1 MRKGDLNMNLKKRIF
16 PVIALTAL
24 VVIMLTAVYFSNFY
38 NANAGSNNS
47 GNGESALDIN
57 ALAYR
62 GPALEN
68 VLSPEGGGYSR
79 NDKSG
84 TKVDATAYLGTVG
97 DLSSY
102 ISISDVVVLGD
113 KLYVADETGKAVYCV
128 SLNGE
133 LEKTYKSTRKINGL
147 ATDGSY
153 VYALEGSLDGTVVKL
168 SVSLEVVGEAF
179 VGHTPTAMAVAG
191 GKGFVTNRF
200 SNSVSVIDLSAFSV
214 ASAVGVDGREPIAAV
229 AVGDLVYV
237 ACHLADG
244 TSSDDVVSANVAV
257 ISADT
262 NTCVKTI
269 ELINGASGVKD
280 ICATPDGKTV
290 YVSHV
295 IGRYAFP
302 VTQMDRGW
310 INTNGFSVID
320 TATNTATCAILLDEV
335 DHGAANPWGLTV
347 SSDGKYLTVALAGVN
362 EVMIIDLA
370 KMNKKIDS
378 VKSGSA
384 DAMVKTIADISNYL
398 PFLNDCR
405 TRVEVGVGA
414 RSVVEYNGVVYCG
427 LYYDGGISAVSLS
440 DKKASTLNFAEQPET
455 SLYREGQI
463 LWNDATVCY
472 QNWQSCSS
480 CHPDT
485 STDGLFWD
493 FSILDKVSFNTKSPI
508 LAFRTPPVT
517 FSGGVANGEEEI
529 VISVYGDLYN
539 ASFTEEQYRAFNEYL
554 KGVLP
559 TLSPELTRD
568 GVLTESALA
577 GKDIFEKNCAS
588 CHPAPFYTDMKS
600 HDVGT
605 DIEGGSYKAFDTPS
619 LIEAWRT
626 GPYLHDG
633 SLATIEEV
641 VKYFAPQLTDTEV
654 SQVADY
660 VRSICWAEEE
670 WGIEQVWA
678 TAQDGT
684 FFYNS
689 YVSGATLNRISVRR
703 QTEASAEAVVVALNV
718 YNANGD
724 QIYYLDNA
732 FGSVA
737 NNTSVELWL
746 SEGIVL
752 PDGGYYTVSIY
763 DYQSGE
769 LVGTP
774 FTAR

>member
-1 MRKGDLNMNLKKRIF
+1 MNLKRRIL
-16 PVIALTAL
+16 PVAAL
-24 VVIMLTAVYFSNFY
+24 VMAIIIMLAAVSCSKVVDKNIAT
-38 NANAGSNNS
+38 NNNGS
-47 GNGESALDIN
+47 GITCQ

-62 GPALEN
+62 GPEVEN

-79 NDKSG
+79 DDKSG
-84 TKVDATAYLGTVG
+84 TAVDATAYLGTVG

-102 ISISDVVVLGD
+102 VSISDVIVLGE
-113 KLYVADETGKAVYCV
+113 KLYIADETGKAVYCV
-128 SLNGE
+128 SLAGD
-133 LEKTYKSTRKINGL
+133 LEKTYESTRKINGL
-147 ATDGSY
+147 VTDGSY
-153 VYALEGSLDGTVVKL
+153 VYALEGGLDGTVVKL
-168 SVSLEVVGEAF
+168 TASLEITATAS
-179 VGHTPTAMAVAG
+179 VGHTPTAMAVVG

-200 SNSVSVIDLSAFSV
+200 SNSVSVIDLSNLSDA
-214 ASAVGVDGREPIAAV
+214 ATVDVNGREPIAAV
-229 AVGDLVYV
+229 AVGDFVYV

-244 TSSDDVVSANVAV
+244 TSNDDIVSANVAV
-257 ISADT
+257 IFADT
-262 NTCVKTI
+262 YACVKTI

-320 TATNTATCAILLDEV
+320 TESNTATCAVLLDEV

-347 SSDGKYLTVALAGVN
+347 SADGKYLTVALSGVN
-362 EVMIIDLA
+362 EVMVIDLA
-370 KMNKKIDS
+370 KMNKKIDD
-378 VKSGSA
+378 VKNGSNSA
-384 DAMVKTIADISNYL
+384 VVKTMSDIANYL

-427 LYYDGGISAVSLS
+427 LYYDGSVSAVSLA
-440 DKKASTLNFAEQPET
+440 DKAVSPLNFAEQPEA

-493 FSILDKVSFNTKSPI
+493 FSIMDRVSFNTKSPI

-529 VISVYGDLYN
+529 VLSVYGDLYN

-559 TLSPELTRD
+559 TLSPELTKD
-568 GVLTESALA
+568 GILTESAIA
-577 GKDIFEKNCAS
+577 GEAIFEKSCAS

-600 HDVGT
+600 YNMGT
-605 DIEGGSYKAFDTPS
+605 DIEGGAYESFDTPS

-633 SLATIEEV
+633 SMATIEEV
-641 VKYFAPQLTDTEV
+641 VKYFAPSLTDAEV
-654 SQVADY
+654 SHVADY

-670 WGIEQVWA
+670 WGIEQVWV

-684 FFYNS
+684 SFYNA
-689 YVSGATLNRISVRR
+689 YAGGATLKRISVRR
-703 QTEASAEAVVVALNV
+703 QSEDTVASAVVALNV
-718 YNANGD
+718 YNVNGE
-724 QIYYLDNA
+724 QVYYVDSA
-732 FGSVA
+732 FAGIA
-737 NNTSVELWL
+737 YNTSVELWL
-746 SEGIVL
+746 DEGIVL
-752 PDGGYYTVSIY
+752 PEGGYFTVSIY
-763 DYQSGE
+763 DYQSGK
-769 LVGTP
+769 LICTP
-774 FTAR
+774 LTVR